1 MSLSQSFKAWYTST
15 PVLRFVFSLLRNVK
29 PVAVFGKTAFV
40 TRYKDVAD
48 VLQRQQDFTVY
59 QIDGYKMAEMGNI
72 FVLGMDESL
81 EATRDRE
88 MLRKV
93 ILRGDLDFIRKFIR
107 QKGDELI
114 QQAMTTTGTTPPPGA
129 APATTPTGTAQTAR
143 APGTAP
149 TTHRIDTVD
158 GYARLASVRL
168 VAGYFG
174 VPADE
179 KKMMQWQRAIFNEA
193 FVNLNNDP
201 TIKQTGMV
209 AAKEV
214 ATHLANLI
222 TERQQHPDDLPDNVL
237 NRLIRQQKN
246 TDWLDN
252 DAVKRNILCILGVV
266 ENTSKVVTHTIDQL
280 LRRPDVLALA
290 RSAAI
295 AGDMDTVKK
304 YCFEALR
311 FNPHNPAILRYCKDG
326 ATVGQGTRHERKIP
340 PGTTV
345 YAATLGAMFDPEVVS
360 NPKQFDPNRN
370 VDYMH
375 FGHGPHICTGRYIS
389 EVTVPELVAGLLK
402 LNHLRRAKGRQGQ
415 IIYDQLVFPNSL
427 ILEFEG

>member
-1 MSLSQSFKAWYTST
+1 MSLPQSFKAWYTST

-81 EATRDRE
+81 EATRDRD

-93 ILRGDLDFIRKFIR
+93 ILRGDLDFIRNFIR
-107 QKGDELI
+107 QKGNELI
-114 QQAMTTTGTTPPPGA
+114 QQARTTPGTPPSPGATPATLTPGTTPPP
-129 APATTPTGTAQTAR
+129 
-143 APGTAP
+143 
-149 TTHRIDTVD
+149 THQIDTVD

-201 TIKQTGMV
+201 VIKQAGMI

-246 TDWLDN
+246 TEWLDN

-280 LRRPDVLALA
+280 LRRPAAFALA
-290 RSAAI
+290 RSAAV
-295 AGDMDTVKK
+295 AGDIDTVKK

-326 ATVGQGTRHERKIP
+326 ATVGQGTSHETKIP

-389 EVTVPELVAGLLK
+389 EVTVPELVAGLLR
-402 LNHLRRAKGRQGQ
+402 LNNLRRAKGPKGQ